1 MESPSEQHSLTSCS
15 KLHHESGNVPP
26 SLSNRGLWTTNTSG
40 QTSKVKV
47 EAAVEE
53 KAVGKTLKEGFSCSC
68 ISFLTDEDRIIISQ
82 WLGAHM
88 QIIFLKF
95 IAVYSSYR
103 HLFHKKSTT
112 IFIKLEVRWAGKKGE
127 AHSGMISQTNTHI
140 GIPDQ

>member
-1 MESPSEQHSLTSCS
+1 M
-15 KLHHESGNVPP
+15 
-26 SLSNRGLWTTNTSG
+26 
-40 QTSKVKV
+40 
-47 EAAVEE
+47 EE
-53 KAVGKTLKEGFSCSC
+53 KAAGKTTKEGFSCSC
-68 ISFLTDEDRIIISQ
+68 ISFPTDEDRIITQ

-95 IAVYSSYR
+95 IAMYSSYR
-103 HLFHKKSTT
+103 HLLHKKSTT